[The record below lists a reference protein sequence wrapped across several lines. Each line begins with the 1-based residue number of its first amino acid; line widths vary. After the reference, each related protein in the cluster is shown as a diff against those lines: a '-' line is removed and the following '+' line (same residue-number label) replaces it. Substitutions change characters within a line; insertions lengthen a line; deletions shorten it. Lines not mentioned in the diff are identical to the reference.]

1 MKRNFVKSGVLA
13 LLIGL
18 SGVALGNTVNEEK
31 NKDSITA
38 STSNTL
44 EVKIF
49 SRNNGVVAVNFRKQ
63 LDETVKVKIYNF
75 EGEMIYDEKVKSN
88 EVISKRYNLSKLPD
102 GYYYFEVS
110 NGNYLVKQLVDK
122 KN

>member
-1 MKRNFVKSGVLA
+1 MKRKFLKSGVLA
-13 LLIGL
+13 LLIVL
-18 SGVALGNTVNEEK
+18 SGAAFGNTGVIE

-38 STSNTL
+38 EKSATL

-49 SRNNGVVAVNFRKQ
+49 TRSNGMVAVNFRKQ

-75 EGEMIYDEKVKSN
+75 DGELIYNEKVSEK
-88 EVISKRYNLSKLPD
+88 EIVSKRYDLSKLPD

-110 NGNYLVKQLVDK
+110 NGNYLVKQLVNK

>member
-18 SGVALGNTVNEEK
+18 SGVALGNTVNDDK

-38 STSNTL
+38 SKSTTL

-49 SRNNGVVAVNFRKQ
+49 PRSNGVVAVNFRKQ
-63 LDETVKVKIYNF
+63 LDETVKVKIFNF
-75 EGEMIYDEKVKSN
+75 EGEMIYDEKVKSD
-88 EVISKRYNLSKLPD
+88 ELISKRYNLSKLPD

>member
-18 SGVALGNTVNEEK
+18 SGVALGNTYNDEK

-38 STSNTL
+38 STSTTL
-44 EVKIF
+44 DVKIF
-49 SRNNGVVAVNFRKQ
+49 TRGNGVVAVNFRKQ
-63 LDETVKVKIYNF
+63 LDETVKVKIFNF
-75 EGEMIYDEKVKSN
+75 QGEMIYDEKIKS
-88 EVISKRYNLSKLPD
+88 EELISKRYNLSKLPD
-102 GYYYFEVS
+102 GYYYFQVS